1 MKAEGGPERKSAG
14 QHQGAAVKKGWQTK
28 TLGEACEMYQPKTIS
43 GKDMVEDG
51 PYPVYGANGVI
62 GRYNQFN
69 HEEPQL
75 LITCRG
81 ATCGSVNISAPRS
94 WVTGNAMV
102 VRPKNESLEMRYLEY
117 LFRGGIDISKAITGA
132 AQPQITRTNL
142 EPLEISFPESLA
154 EQQRI
159 VGLLD
164 EAFEGLATAKANAEK
179 NLQNA
184 RALFESHL
192 QSVFTQRGPGWVDR
206 TLNQVCIVER
216 GSSPRPIK
224 EYFTTEPDGVN
235 WIKIGDTEEGGKY
248 VHTTAQKI
256 TPEGAK
262 QSRFVKEGD
271 FILTNSM
278 SYGRPYIMK
287 TSGYI
292 HDGWFVL
299 RLNMAIDAD
308 YFYYLLSSPVVQLQ
322 FASLASGSVVKNI
335 SGDLVKK
342 AVLPI
347 PPLEHQHVIVEKLLA
362 LEEETQR
369 LARLYER
376 KHAALEALKK
386 SLLHQAFTGA
396 L

>member
-1 MKAEGGPERKSAG
+1 MKA
-14 QHQGAAVKKGWQTK
+14 GWCTS
-28 TLGEACEMYQPKTIS
+28 TLADTCKMYQPKTIS
-43 GKDMVEDG
+43 GKEMVDNG
-51 PYPVYGANGVI
+51 LYPVFGANGVI
-62 GRYNQFN
+62 GRYDKFN

-81 ATCGSVNISAPRS
+81 ATCGSVNISEPKS
-94 WVTGNAMV
+94 WITGNAMV
-102 VRPKNESLEMRYLEY
+102 VRPKDGSINIRFLEY
-117 LFRGGIDISKAITGA
+117 LFRGGLDISKAITGA

-142 EPLEISFPESLA
+142 APLEISYPLA
-154 EQQRI
+154 VEEQQRI
-159 VGLLD
+159 VGILD
-164 EAFEGLATAKANAEK
+164 EAFDGIATAKDNAEK

-184 RALFESHL
+184 RALFDSYIH
-192 QSVFTQRGPGWVDR
+192 SVFTQRGEGWVDR
-206 TLNQVCIVER
+206 TLDQVCIVER

-224 EYFTTEPDGVN
+224 NYFTTDPDGVN

-248 VHTTAQKI
+248 VYSTAQKI

-278 SYGRPYIMK
+278 SFGRPYIMK
-287 TSGYI
+287 TNGYI

-299 RLNMAIDAD
+299 RLNISIDTD
-308 YFYYLLSSPVVQLQ
+308 YFYYLLSSRFVQSQ
-322 FASLASGSVVKNI
+322 FAQLASGSVVKNI

-347 PPLEHQHVIVEKLLA
+347 PPLAHQQVIVEKLLEISA
-362 LEEETQR
+362 ETQR
-369 LARLYER
+369 LESVYQQKLT
-376 KHAALEALKK
+376 ALEALKK
-386 SLLHQAFTGA
+386 SLLDQAFTGN

>member
-192 QSVFTQRGPGWVDR
+192 QSVFTQRGPGWVEKSLGETCEMYQPKTIGTKD
-206 TLNQVCIVER
+206 LV
-216 GSSPRPIK
+216 
-224 EYFTTEPDGVN
+224 PDGPYPVFGAN
-235 WIKIGDTEEGGKY
+235 GVIGRYDKFNHEEPQLL
-248 VHTTAQKI
+248 VTCR
-256 TPEGAK
+256 GA
-262 QSRFVKEGD
+262 
-271 FILTNSM
+271 TC
-278 SYGRPYIMK
+278 
-287 TSGYI
+287 
-292 HDGWFVL
+292 
-299 RLNMAIDAD
+299 
-308 YFYYLLSSPVVQLQ
+308 
-322 FASLASGSVVKNI
+322 GSVNI
-335 SGDLVKK
+335 SEPNSWITGNAMVVRPKDHALDLHFLAFVFRGGIDIS
-342 AVLPI
+342 AAITGAAQPQITRTNLS
-347 PPLEHQHVIVEKLLA
+347 PLLIRFPKSVTEQTRLAEKFEDLT
-362 LEEETQR
+362 EETQR

-376 KHAALEALKK
+376 KHAALEALKR
-386 SLLHQAFTGA
+386 SLLHQAFAGE

>member
-1 MKAEGGPERKSAG
+1 MKPGWNAQSLGDLCRIKTGKKDVN
-14 QHQGAAVKKGWQTK
+14 QGNPNGAYPFFTCATSH
-28 TLGEACEMYQPKTIS
+28 TFSDTYSFDTEA
-43 GKDMVEDG
+43 
-51 PYPVYGANGVI
+51 
-62 GRYNQFN
+62 
-69 HEEPQL
+69 L
-75 LITCRG
+75 LIAGNGDVGQVSYYKGKFEAYQRTYVLSDFVGVLPRFLYLILDG
-81 ATCGSVNISAPRS
+81 KLKDTVSKQKLGNTMPYIKMGMLTEFSVP
-94 WVTGNAMV
+94 V
-102 VRPKNESLEMRYLEY
+102 P
-117 LFRGGIDISKAITGA
+117 
-132 AQPQITRTNL
+132 
-142 EPLEISFPESLA
+142 PLS

-159 VGLLD
+159 VGILD
-164 EAFEGLATAKANAEK
+164 EAFDGISTAKANAEK

-184 RALFESHL
+184 RTLFESHL
-192 QSVFTQRGPGWVDR
+192 QSVFTQRGDGWVDQ
-206 TLNQVCIVER
+206 TLDQVCIVER

-224 EYFTTEPDGVN
+224 NYFTTEPDGVN

-248 VHTTAQKI
+248 VYSSGQKI

-299 RLNMAIDAD
+299 RLNMAIDTD
-308 YFYYLLSSPVVQLQ
+308 YLYYLLSSPVVQMQ

-347 PPLEHQHVIVEKLLA
+347 PPLAHQHEIVEKLLEVSA
-362 LEEETQR
+362 ETQR
-369 LARLYER
+369 LESVYQKKLT
-376 KHAALEALKK
+376 ALDELKR
-386 SLLHQAFTGA
+386 SLLHQAFSGQ